1 MKELIDFLEKKGFTA
16 EANNL
21 KNGATTLDLRNK
33 NIGAEGAK
41 AIAEGLKTNNSITLL
56 QLQSNNI
63 GAEGAKAIAEALK
76 TNNSITQLNLCGNY
90 IGDEGAKAIAE
101 WLKTNNSITYLN
113 LYNNKIGDEGA
124 KAIGEGLKT
133 NNSITQLNLR
143 ANQIGDEGAKAIAEA
158 IKTNNTITQKTNNTI
173 TQLNLSTN
181 QIGDEGAKALGEGLK
196 TNNSITQLDINNNQ
210 IGYEGAKALGEGL
223 KTNNSITQLYLDSN
237 QIGYEGAKALG
248 ECLKTNNSITTL
260 QLQSNKIGDK
270 GAKTLGECLKTN
282 NSITQ
287 LHLYNNQI
295 GYEGAK
301 ALGECLK
308 TNNSITSLELNSN
321 QIGYEGAKA
330 LGECLKTN
338 NSITSLE
345 LNSNQIGYEGAKAL
359 GEGLKTNN
367 SITYLELGAN
377 KIEAEGIKQ
386 LQEYTQRNI
395 KIAQEYNP
403 QAEALNAQGNV
414 LSNNGEYDKAIEKY
428 NEAMAISKK
437 PLYAKNKVNAEKN
450 YAKQQAELV
459 AKQKAELEAK
469 QKAELL
475 AKQQAELEA
484 KKQAELLAKQQ
495 AELEAKKQAEL
506 LAKQQAELEAKK
518 QAELLAQIQQ
528 EQQKIIQETM
538 TLIAEGNDRIT
549 EKSDKGILILG
560 KTGAGKSTLAYY
572 LAKEELTVVKYK
584 GGFRLQPKNDKNGI
598 IVNHSMKSETKIPA
612 KLIDTNGITIW
623 DCPGFMDTREIAQ
636 EIANAFYIKRLFE
649 TSKQL
654 KFILAIPD
662 TLLEDKFD
670 IIKPIFDQFSKTFTN
685 TEPLKNSL
693 SLIVTKADT
702 NKKVIDIQ
710 ETLNEISQQY
720 KLTHPKI
727 SEILEILRE
736 SIYSFVRPT
745 GEGNIPNSDLLEAI
759 EDNTEYVDLST
770 TPNLANISI
779 SDEADKCAKD
789 LLQITYNNINQLLG
803 IFTKAISDPN
813 KCMTGIKG
821 NTFIDS
827 YSIVESLPK
836 SSTSEKN
843 ASFDNL
849 PLHGSLDP
857 FLKLDQIKSLQEKL
871 FENLSNNNS
880 NSIQNI
886 FQNVLKVFAE
896 FVINNNK
903 LKQKIQDYDYVFK
916 QQIDINKCFSEVC
929 GNKPVYNMEQDLQ
942 ECKEKIEEALKR
954 EIKLLEVEDGKINAE
969 NGEPDIAYY
978 TKAVEYLDIYKDDQ
992 NCIKQKAK
1000 AYKNLGNIYDAQG
1013 DYIQAATNY
1022 TKALEMNK
1030 ELPEIYERLGEMLF
1044 EKKHYKE
1051 AIKFLK
1057 VKGNVEKIKE
1067 CFEKLTKA
1075 SPNDPNLIKDKAD
1088 YIFSIEDY
1096 GKAMKYY
1103 NIALYH
1109 SLKDDNL
1116 YSIIGE
1122 KIVNFK
1128 TEKSKNKAQII
1139 EFIKSGEK
1147 YHYNEVNVQELN
1159 NQFIEKMK
1167 EPIQNLP
1174 IEQTNL
1180 VPIPCNDNHE
1190 VHINGGILDSHIS

>member
-21 KNGATTLDLRNK
+21 KNDATSLCLYCHQIGDEGAKAIGEGLKTNNTITLLNLQ
-33 NIGAEGAK
+33 NNQIGAEGAK
-41 AIAEGLKTNNSITLL
+41 ALAEAIKINKSITQLDLHNNQIGDEGAKAIVEGLKTNNSIT
-56 QLQSNNI
+56 
-63 GAEGAKAIAEALK
+63 
-76 TNNSITQLNLCGNY
+76 
-90 IGDEGAKAIAE
+90 
-101 WLKTNNSITYLN
+101 WLYLHHN
-113 LYNNKIGDEGA
+113 QIGDEGA

-133 NNSITQLNLR
+133 NNSLTLLDLQS
-143 ANQIGDEGAKAIAEA
+143 NQIGAEGAKSI
-158 IKTNNTITQKTNNTI
+158 
-173 TQLNLSTN
+173 
-181 QIGDEGAKALGEGLK
+181 GEGLK
-196 TNNSITQLDINNNQ
+196 TNNSLTCLVLYSNQ
-210 IGYEGAKALGEGL
+210 IGNEGAKAIGER
-223 KTNNSITQLYLDSN
+223 
-237 QIGYEGAKALG
+237 
-248 ECLKTNNSITTL
+248 LKTNNSITTL
-260 QLQSNKIGDK
+260 Y
-270 GAKTLGECLKTN
+270 
-282 NSITQ
+282 
-287 LHLYNNQI
+287 LHYNQI
-295 GYEGAK
+295 GDE
-301 ALGECLK
+301 E
-308 TNNSITSLELNSN
+308 
-321 QIGYEGAKA
+321 
-330 LGECLKTN
+330 
-338 NSITSLE
+338 
-345 LNSNQIGYEGAKAL
+345 
-359 GEGLKTNN
+359 
-367 SITYLELGAN
+367 
-377 KIEAEGIKQ
+377 IKQ
-386 LQEYTQRNI
+386 LQEYTQRNL
-395 KIAQEYNP
+395 KIAQENTP

-414 LSNNGEYDKAIEKY
+414 LSNNGEYDKAIAKY

-450 YAKQQAELV
+450 YAKQQAELL
-459 AKQKAELEAK
+459 AKQQAELEAK
-469 QKAELL
+469 KQAELLAKQQADLEAKKQQEELLAKQQAELEAKKQQEELLAKQQAELEAKKQQEELLAKQQAELEAKKQQAELL

-495 AELEAKKQAEL
+495 AELETKKQAEL

-736 SIYSFVRPT
+736 SVYPFVRPT

-770 TPNLANISI
+770 THNLANISI
-779 SDEADKCAKD
+779 SDEADKCAKV

-813 KCMTGIKG
+813 KCMTDIKG

-843 ASFDNL
+843 ASFNNL

-896 FVINNNK
+896 FVINDNK

-954 EIKLLEVEDGKINAE
+954 EIKLLEVEEGKINTE

-978 TKAVEYLDIYKDDQ
+978 TKAIEYLDIYKDDQ